1 MQKFRFLMIPA
12 VALFMAASVSAHA
25 AQLDRS
31 VRKNGMTIHFG
42 IVPAERAQAVEGS
55 ASAPAEAVSAPAR
68 GSYHLVV
75 ALYDK
80 ASGARIDDAA
90 VTAKVTR
97 PGPKSGPKVQ
107 VKPLQPLK
115 VNDTVTYGNYFDMPW
130 QGRYRIDL
138 SIKRKDSID
147 VTKVRATYDQQF

>member
-1 MQKFRFLMIPA
+1 MNKFRFLTIPA
-12 VALFMAASVSAHA
+12 AALFMAAAVSAHA
-25 AQLDRS
+25 GQLDRS
-31 VRKNGMTIHFG
+31 VTKSGLIVHFG
-42 IVPAERAQAVEGS
+42 VVPAERAQAVEGS
-55 ASAPAEAVSAPAR
+55 ASAPAETVSAPAR

-80 ASGARIDDAA
+80 PTGARIDDAT

-107 VKPLQPLK
+107 VKTLQPLK

-138 SIKRKDSID
+138 SIKRKDSAD
-147 VTKVRATYDQQF
+147 ATNVRLTYDQNF